1 MFELVTDLQ
10 VKLDLEQALRGQG
23 VDPAKASALITRVAE
38 SVLDE
43 ANALLKPAAIYGW
56 LPVEDFQHERITFP
70 GGSFSGPLVARAFAG
85 ASRLYL
91 ALCTIGPDLE
101 KRVAELMAGD
111 MMQAMALDGAGTAA
125 VSEVSRQV
133 RERIAAS
140 AEKEGLS
147 AGMHANPGQEG
158 WPIEQQRIIFS
169 LVPAEKIGMRLTE
182 SCLMLPRKSVSFVI
196 GCGEKMSA
204 GNVPCDFCSKRDRC
218 QWRNR

>member
-1 MFELVTDLQ
+1 M
-10 VKLDLEQALRGQG
+10 
-23 VDPAKASALITRVAE
+23 DPAKASALITRVAE

-43 ANALLKPAAIYGW
+43 ANALLKPAAIHGW

-70 GGSFSGPLVARAFAG
+70 WRILAAPWWRGLRG

-101 KRVAELMAGD
+101 KRVAELMVGD
-111 MMQAMALDGAGTAA
+111 MMQAMALTGGHGCGKRGFATG
-125 VSEVSRQV
+125 E
-133 RERIAAS
+133 ERIAAS

-147 AGMHANPGQEG
+147 AGMHANPGQDG